1 MIVGQIS
8 DLHIAPPGSKADLRF
23 RTAEHLA
30 RAVEHIGKLEP
41 RPDLWLATGDLV
53 EEGSAEEYQR
63 LRDILAPIDRPIYV
77 IPGNHDERE
86 AMRAAFGDGG
96 YLPPENGAFLQY
108 TLEDYP
114 LRLIALDTLLPGK
127 SRGELCDERL
137 AWLEARLAEAPERPT
152 LIFMHHPPFRT
163 GLWHMDK
170 QRVTTAD
177 RLGEVVSRHKQII
190 QIVCGHLH
198 RPIQHLWHG
207 VLVSVCPSTAHQ
219 IALDL
224 RDGERLAVIAEPP
237 ALQLHVWF
245 EDEGLVSHT
254 SYIGTEAEPE
264 YMYPE
269 N

>member
-8 DLHIAPPGSKADLRF
+8 DLHVAPPGSKADLRF
-23 RTAEHLA
+23 RAAEHMS
-30 RAVEHIGKLEP
+30 RAVEHMRGLA
-41 RPDLWLATGDLV
+41 RQPDLWLATGDLV
-53 EEGSAEEYQR
+53 EKGTAEEYAL
-63 LRDILAPIDRPIYV
+63 LRDLLAPVDRPIYV
-77 IPGNHDERE
+77 IPGNHDDRE
-86 AMRAAFGDGG
+86 TLRAAFADWG
-96 YLPPENGAFLQY
+96 YLPACEGAFLQY
-108 TLEDYP
+108 TVEDHA

-137 AWLEARLAEAPERPT
+137 AWLDARLAEAPERPT

-177 RLGEVVSRHKQII
+177 RLGEVVARHNQIV

-207 VLVSVCPSTAHQ
+207 VPVSVCPSTAHQ

-237 ALQLHVWF
+237 ACQLHVWF

-254 SYIGTEAEPE
+254 SYIGTGAEPE
-264 YMYPE
+264 YMYADG
-269 N
+269 